1 MVGLG
6 KNILNILIFYQ
17 SCLSDGTE
25 KVQLFF
31 IIIDNKTKVCRACP
45 ILKMGRDPPHFK
57 KHQIKNIEKHK
68 TEGNV
73 EKARIS
79 GVERGS
85 LYFKQ
90 FLLTLKLKNHWPQV
104 VHSIEEGQL
113 GRVGHD

>member
-57 KHQIKNIEKHK
+57 KHHGLKTLRNI
-68 TEGNV
+68 
-73 EKARIS
+73 
-79 GVERGS
+79 
-85 LYFKQ
+85 
-90 FLLTLKLKNHWPQV
+90 KLKVMWRKPE
-104 VHSIEEGQL
+104 SL
-113 GRVGHD
+113 GWNVGVCISNNSY

>member
-6 KNILNILIFYQ
+6 KNILNVPIFYQ
-17 SCLSDGTE
+17 SCLSGGTE

-31 IIIDNKTKVCRACP
+31 IIIDNKTKV
-45 ILKMGRDPPHFK
+45 GRDLPNSQNGKRSTPFQK
-57 KHQIKNIEKHK
+57 ASWIKNIEKHK

-79 GVERGS
+79 GVECGS

-90 FLLTLKLKNHWPQV
+90 VLLTLKLKNHWPQV
-104 VHSIEEGQL
+104 VHSIEEGQ
-113 GRVGHD
+113 V